1 MWALF
6 RGAVRNASRPH
17 YTHPSDISSPIRN
30 TISEQS
36 SSSYV
41 LYVCDVAGSFPLYP
55 SLPLLPLSCN
65 SEGEEDAVHMASSS
79 NERFLTVG
87 GEGPRERCSSHRRG
101 IVLAYRYFP
110 MSLLSLSLSPRPP
123 DGSYLGLVSRNSPW
137 GLAGGQLTW
146 ERQLHSFTAAIPVRR
161 PRPLPSKYYAKRT
174 ACAPSCPTRAVLPRS
189 VLPLVARGW
198 CERDTG
204 EERVCVCVC
213 VYTCVREYAR
223 GKGTTKRL
231 A

>member
-17 YTHPSDISSPIRN
+17 HTHPSDISSPIRN

-65 SEGEEDAVHMASSS
+65 SEGEEDAVNMASSS

-87 GEGPRERCSSHRRG
+87 RER
-101 IVLAYRYFP
+101 P
-110 MSLLSLSLSPRPP
+110 
-123 DGSYLGLVSRNSPW
+123 
-137 GLAGGQLTW
+137 
-146 ERQLHSFTAAIPVRR
+146 
-161 PRPLPSKYYAKRT
+161 
-174 ACAPSCPTRAVLPRS
+174 
-189 VLPLVARGW
+189 
-198 CERDTG
+198 
-204 EERVCVCVC
+204 
-213 VYTCVREYAR
+213 
-223 GKGTTKRL
+223 
-231 A
+231 